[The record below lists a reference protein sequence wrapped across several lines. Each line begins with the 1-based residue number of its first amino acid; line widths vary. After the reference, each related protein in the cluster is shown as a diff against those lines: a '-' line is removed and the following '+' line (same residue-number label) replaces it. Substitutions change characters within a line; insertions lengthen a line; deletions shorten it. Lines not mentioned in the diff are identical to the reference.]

1 MVRLILFQTFEC
13 PGVHHD
19 GSHQCKLSR
28 PSRGR
33 LQSEFGLL
41 QRGKTAGHVNGSKVV
56 LAGSDQEG
64 DSLTLHGTLDSTGSL
79 MQATYIL
86 NGSASGRCET
96 DDGTGNLSKR

>member
-1 MVRLILFQTFEC
+1 MTVVIN
-13 PGVHHD
+13 PN
-19 GSHQCKLSR
+19 
-28 PSRGR
+28 SRGHLVGDSSLNSECLKGAK
-33 LQSEFGLL
+33 LQV
-41 QRGKTAGHVNGSKVV
+41 AVNGSKVV